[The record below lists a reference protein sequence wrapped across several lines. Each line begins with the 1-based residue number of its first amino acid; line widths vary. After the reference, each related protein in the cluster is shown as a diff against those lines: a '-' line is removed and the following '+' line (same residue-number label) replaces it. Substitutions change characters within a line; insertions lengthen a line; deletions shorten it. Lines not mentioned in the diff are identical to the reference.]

1 MSKQEQY
8 NYDQH
13 IVEAIKMA
21 CKEHDQIDLSEPLIN
36 LLDQKAFSALS
47 QENLDNLLKII
58 LEGIN

>member
-13 IVEAIKMA
+13 IIKAIKQA
-21 CKEHDQIDLSEPLIN
+21 CKEHDQADLSEPLIN

-47 QENLDNLLKII
+47 QGNLDNLLKII
-58 LEGIN
+58 LEGIK